1 MKITIDTEKIK
12 ELRTIKSLALIYA
25 ASDMSNYSKTD
36 EEIVKEIETMIS
48 FTEQA
53 IINSSKMKNRRQ
65 ALRELF
71 SDDIIDEIVSHI
83 RSEQKEAKAIAKYV
97 IERNK

>member
-1 MKITIDTEKIK
+1 MKITIDIEKIK
-12 ELRTIKSLALIYA
+12 ELRAIKSLALIYA
-25 ASDMSNYSKTD
+25 ASDMNDYSKTD
-36 EEIVKEIETMIS
+36 EEIANELWSMIS
-48 FTEQA
+48 FSEQA

>member
-12 ELRTIKSLALIYA
+12 ELRTIKSLALTYV
-25 ASDMSNYSKTD
+25 ASDMSDYSKTD
-36 EEIVKEIETMIS
+36 EEIVNELETMIS
-48 FTEQA
+48 FTEQVIA
-53 IINSSKMKNRRQ
+53 NSSETKKRRQ

-71 SDDIIDEIVSHI
+71 SDEIIDEILSHI

>member
-25 ASDMSNYSKTD
+25 ASDMSDYSKTD
-36 EEIVKEIETMIS
+36 EEIANELWSMIS

-53 IINSSKMKNRRQ
+53 IVNSSKTKNRRQ

-71 SDDIIDEIVSHI
+71 SNEIIDEIVSHI

>member
-12 ELRTIKSLALIYA
+12 ELRTIKSLALVYA
-25 ASDMSNYSKTD
+25 ASDMSDYSKTD
-36 EEIVKEIETMIS
+36 EEIANELWSMIS
-48 FTEQA
+48 FAEQA
-53 IINSSKMKNRRQ
+53 IINSSQTKNRMQ

-71 SDDIIDEIVSHI
+71 SDEIIDEIVSHI